1 MTNELKGKVNY
12 SVNKNIAILEVDNPP
27 VNPLSSGVRAGLS
40 EYIAKAN
47 NDESIEGI
55 ILTGAGRSFIAGA
68 DISEFGQKPD
78 GPDLHT
84 ALKEIEFS
92 KKPVLAAINGT
103 ALGGGLETA
112 LVCNYRM
119 GTDKAIVGL
128 PEVNLGLLPG
138 AGGTQR
144 LPRLIG
150 PSQALKMMIAGTP
163 MSAKKALQQGVI
175 DAISENSLIDDA
187 IAFLQEKIGLDLNEH
202 PKVRDKNEKVLEARG
217 DDNVLSEAKA
227 LAAKT
232 RRGQFAPGQIIACV
246 EAAINEDDFDIGM
259 KKESEYFL
267 ECLINPQREAM
278 IHIFF
283 GERAASK
290 ISDIPKETPL
300 LPINSAGI
308 VGSGTMG
315 GGIAMNFA
323 NAGIPVLVLDQDEK
337 NLKRG
342 MGVIEKN
349 YQMMVDRGRMTQEQK
364 DAVLSL
370 ITPTLSYE
378 DLSDVDIAVEAVY
391 ENLELK
397 QEIFK
402 SLDTVT
408 KDHAILA
415 SNTSG
420 LDIDAIA
427 SSTKRPG
434 KVVGTHFFSPAN
446 VMRLLEV
453 VRGKDSSDETMATV
467 MSIGKRMGKAAVVSL
482 NAPGFIGNR
491 MLAGYTYQANMLLL
505 EGALP
510 NQVDSALESFGM
522 SMGPFRMMDLVGLDL
537 GWRARKLANIETPLA
552 NKISDALCEQ
562 DRFGQ
567 KTSKGFYNYSEGSRA
582 PNPAP
587 ENEDIYKAISS
598 QNNIERREI
607 SDQEIIDRCILAL
620 VNEGARI
627 LEEGVAQRSGDMDI
641 VYINGYGFPIWR
653 GGPMFYANQL
663 GLAEVISKMSAFSK
677 LDENFWRPAP
687 LLQKLADSSGAFGEA
702 PAPEERAELL
712 SFNKAIWVVY
722 RLKKPINRYLQL
734 FFVELS

>member
-246 EAAINEDDFDIGM
+246 EAAINDDFDIGM

-337 NLKRG
+337 NLERG

-712 SFNKAIWVVY
+712 SFNKANMGGV
-722 RLKKPINRYLQL
+722 
-734 FFVELS
+734 

>member
-1 MTNELKGKVNY
+1 MTQPLKGKVNY
-12 SVNKNIAILEVDNPP
+12 TIQGNIAILEVDNPP

-40 EYIAKAN
+40 EYIKKAN
-47 NDESIEGI
+47 EDDSVQGI

-84 ALKEIEFS
+84 TLRDIEFS
-92 KKPVLAAINGT
+92 TKPVVAAINGT

-112 LVCNYRM
+112 LVCNYRI
-119 GTDKAIVGL
+119 GTNNAIVGL

-150 PSQALKMMIAGTP
+150 PSAALKMMLAGTP
-163 MSAKKALQQGVI
+163 MSAKKALHQGVI
-175 DAISENSLIDDA
+175 DAISENSLIEDA
-187 IAFLQEKIGLDLNEH
+187 IVFLQDKIGLDSH
-202 PKVRDKNEKVLEARG
+202 PKVRDKNEKIIEARG
-217 DDNVLSEAKA
+217 NINVLTEARA

-232 RRGQFAPGQIIACV
+232 RKGQFAPGQIIACV
-246 EAAINEDDFDIGM
+246 EAAINEDNFDDGM
-259 KKESEYFL
+259 KKEADYFL
-267 ECLINPQREAM
+267 ECLLHPQREAM

-290 ISDIPKETPL
+290 ISDVPKDTPL
-300 LPINSAGI
+300 LPINSAGV

-323 NAGIPVLVLDQDEK
+323 NAGVPVFVLDQDEK
-337 NLKRG
+337 NLTQG
-342 MGVIEKN
+342 MSVIERN
-349 YQMMVDRGRMTQEQK
+349 YQMMVDRGRMLPEQK
-364 DAVLSL
+364 DAVMNL
-370 ITPTLSYE
+370 ITPTLRYE
-378 DLSDVDIAVEAVY
+378 DLSEVDIAVEAVY
-391 ENLELK
+391 ENLALK

-402 SLDTVT
+402 SLDMHIN
-408 KDHAILA
+408 DNAILA

-427 SSTKRPG
+427 SVTNRPE

-446 VMRLLEV
+446 IMRLLEV
-453 VRGKDSSDETMATV
+453 VKGEVSSNETMATV
-467 MSIGKRMGKAAVVSL
+467 MSLGKRMGKAAVVSL

-491 MLAGYTYQANMLLL
+491 MLSGYTYQANMLLL

-510 NQVDSALESFGM
+510 NQIDNALESFGM

-537 GWRARKLANIETPLA
+537 GWRARKLAELDTPLA
-552 NKISDALCEQ
+552 NKISDALCELE
-562 DRFGQ
+562 RFGQ
-567 KTSKGFYNYSEGSRA
+567 KNGKGFYNYSEGSRA

-587 ENEDIYKAISS
+587 ENQDIYESISN
-598 QNNIERREI
+598 QNNIVRREI

-620 VNEGARI
+620 VNEGAQI
-627 LEEGVAQRSGDMDI
+627 LAEGVAQRSGDMDI

-653 GGPMFYANQL
+653 GGPMFYANKL
-663 GLAEVISKMSAFSK
+663 GLDKVIKKLNEFSAM
-677 LDENFWRPAP
+677 DHNFWKPAP
-687 LLQKLADSSGAFGEA
+687 LLEKLAAEGQFFGEA
-702 PAPEERAELL
+702 PEIEKRD
-712 SFNKAIWVVY
+712 
-722 RLKKPINRYLQL
+722 KKLTFKQSKNMGG
-734 FFVELS
+734 V

>member
-1 MTNELKGKVNY
+1 MANELKGKVNY
-12 SVNKNIAILEVDNPP
+12 SVNGNIAILEVDNPP
-27 VNPLSSGVRAGLS
+27 VNPLSSGVRAGLA
-40 EYIAKAN
+40 ECIEKAN
-47 NDESIEGI
+47 SDNAIKGI

-68 DISEFGQKPD
+68 DISEFGQSFD
-78 GPDLHT
+78 GPDLHS
-84 ALKEIEFS
+84 ALRDIEFS

-119 GTDKAIVGL
+119 GTNKAVVGL

-144 LPRLIG
+144 LPRLVG
-150 PSQALKMMIAGTP
+150 PSQALKMMLTGTP
-163 MSAKKALQQGVI
+163 LPAKKALDQGI
-175 DAISENSLIDDA
+175 LDAISENSLIEDA
-187 IAFLQEKIGLDLNEH
+187 IAFLQDKIDLSEH

-217 DDNVLSEAKA
+217 SENILAEAKA
-227 LAAKT
+227 LAAKI

-246 EAAINEDDFDIGM
+246 EAAINEDDFDVGL
-259 KKESEYFL
+259 KKESDYFL
-267 ECLINPQREAM
+267 ECLMNPQREAM

-290 ISDIPKETPL
+290 ISDIPKDTSL
-300 LPINSAGI
+300 MQINTAGI

-315 GGIAMNFA
+315 GGIAMNLA
-323 NAGIPVLVLDQDEK
+323 NAGFPVVILDQDEK
-337 NLKRG
+337 NLERG

-349 YQMMVDRGRMTQEQK
+349 YQMMVDRGRMTQDQK
-364 DAVLSL
+364 EIVMGL

-378 DLSDVDIAVEAVY
+378 DLADVDIVVEAVY

-402 SLDTVT
+402 TLDDVT
-408 KDHAILA
+408 KDTAILA

-420 LDIDAIA
+420 LDIDALA
-427 SSTKRPG
+427 EVTKRPG
-434 KVVGTHFFSPAN
+434 MVVGTHFFSPAN

-453 VRGKDSSDETMATV
+453 VRGKNSSNETMATV
-467 MSIGKRMGKAAVVSL
+467 MSLGKKMGKAAVVSL

-510 NQVDSALESFGM
+510 NQIDNALESFGM

-537 GWRARKLANIETPLA
+537 GWRARKLANLETPLV
-552 NKISDALCEQ
+552 NKISAELCER

-567 KTSKGFYNYSEGSRA
+567 KNSKGFYNYSEGSRA

-587 ENEDIYKAISS
+587 ENEEIYKEVSEN
-598 QNNIERREI
+598 NNIKRREI
-607 SDQEIIDRCILAL
+607 SDQEIIDRCILGL
-620 VNEGARI
+620 VNEGAKI
-627 LEEGVAQRSGDMDI
+627 LEEGVAQRAGDMDI

-663 GLAEVISKMSAFSK
+663 GLKEVINKMEVFSK
-677 LDENFWRPAP
+677 LDKEFWEPAP
-687 LLQKLADSSGAFGEA
+687 LLQKLADQSAAFGEA
-702 PAPEERAELL
+702 PAVNDRAELL
-712 SFNKAIWVVY
+712 SFDQANMGGV
-722 RLKKPINRYLQL
+722 
-734 FFVELS
+734 

>member
-1 MTNELKGKVNY
+1 MANELKGKVNY
-12 SVNKNIAILEVDNPP
+12 SVTGNIAILEVDNPP
-27 VNPLSSGVRAGLS
+27 VNPLSSGVRAGLF
-40 EYIAKAN
+40 ENIAKAN
-47 NDESIEGI
+47 NDDSIKGI

-68 DISEFGQKPD
+68 DISEFGQKSD
-78 GPDLHT
+78 GPDFHT
-84 ALKEIEFS
+84 ALKEVEYS

-119 GTDKAIVGL
+119 GTNKAIVGL

-150 PSQALKMMIAGTP
+150 PSQALKMMITGVP
-163 MSAKKALQQGVI
+163 ISAKKALDLGVI
-175 DAISENSLIDDA
+175 DAISENSLMDDA
-187 IAFLQEKIGLDLNEH
+187 IEFLQEKIGLEEH
-202 PKVRDKNEKVLEARG
+202 PKVRDKNEKLLEARG
-217 DDNVLSEAKA
+217 VDNVLAEAKA

-246 EAAINEDDFDIGM
+246 ETAINEDDFDVGL

-267 ECLINPQREAM
+267 ECLMNPQREAM

-283 GERAASK
+283 GERAATK
-290 ISDIPKETPL
+290 ISDIPKDTNL
-300 LPINSAGI
+300 MSINKAGI
-308 VGSGTMG
+308 IGSGTMG

-323 NAGIPVLVLDQDEK
+323 NAGIPVLVLDQDKK
-337 NLKRG
+337 NLDKG
-342 MGVIEKN
+342 IAVIEKN
-349 YQMMVDRGRMTQEQK
+349 YQMMVDRGRMSAEKK
-364 DAVLSL
+364 DAVMGL
-370 ITPTLSYE
+370 ITPTLLYE
-378 DLSDVDIAVEAVY
+378 DFSDVDIAVEAVY
-391 ENLELK
+391 ENLDLK
-397 QEIFK
+397 KEIFK
-402 SLDTVT
+402 TLDDVT
-408 KDHAILA
+408 KDEAILA

-420 LDIDAIA
+420 LDIDSIA
-427 SSTKRPG
+427 SSTNRPE

-453 VRGKDSSDETMATV
+453 VRGKDSSYETMATV
-467 MSIGKRMGKAAVVSL
+467 MSIGKKMGKAAVVSL

-491 MLAGYTYQANMLLL
+491 MLAGYTHQANMLLL

-510 NQVDSALESFGM
+510 NQIDNALESFGM
-522 SMGPFRMMDLVGLDL
+522 SMGPFRMLDLVGLDL

-552 NKISDALCEQ
+552 NKISDELCERE
-562 DRFGQ
+562 RFGQ
-567 KTSKGFYNYSEGSRA
+567 KNSKGFYNYTEGSRA

-587 ENEDIYKAISS
+587 ENEEIYIDISEK
-598 QNNIERREI
+598 NNINRREI
-607 SDQEIIDRCILAL
+607 SDEEIIDRCILAL

-663 GLAEVISKMSAFSK
+663 GLGEVIKKMSAFSE
-677 LDENFWRPAP
+677 LDKDFWKPAP
-687 LLQKLADSSGAFGEA
+687 LLQKLADQSSTFGEA
-702 PAPEERAELL
+702 PAIEDRVSVM
-712 SFNKAIWVVY
+712 SFKKANMGGV
-722 RLKKPINRYLQL
+722 
-734 FFVELS
+734 

>member
-12 SVNKNIAILEVDNPP
+12 SVNENIAILEVDNPP

-119 GTDKAIVGL
+119 GTNKAIVGL

-163 MSAKKALQQGVI
+163 ISAKKALQQGVI
-175 DAISENSLIDDA
+175 DAISENSLMDDA

-337 NLKRG
+337 NLERG

-364 DAVLSL
+364 DMVLGL

-446 VMRLLEV
+446 IMRLLEV

-587 ENEDIYKAISS
+587 ENEDIYKEISS
-598 QNNIERREI
+598 QNNIERRDI

-677 LDENFWRPAP
+677 LDENFWKPAP

-712 SFNKAIWVVY
+712 SFNKANMGGV
-722 RLKKPINRYLQL
+722 
-734 FFVELS
+734 

>member
-12 SVNKNIAILEVDNPP
+12 SVNGNIAILEVDNPP

-119 GTDKAIVGL
+119 GTNKAIVGL

-175 DAISENSLIDDA
+175 DAISENSLIEDA
-187 IAFLQEKIGLDLNEH
+187 ITFLHEKIGLNLSEH

-246 EAAINEDDFDIGM
+246 EAAINEDDFDVGM

-267 ECLINPQREAM
+267 ECLVNPQREAM

-337 NLKRG
+337 NLERG

-364 DAVLSL
+364 DMVLGL

-402 SLDTVT
+402 SLDAVT

-587 ENEDIYKAISS
+587 ENEAIYKEISS

-653 GGPMFYANQL
+653 GGPMFYANHL
-663 GLAEVISKMSAFSK
+663 GLLEVINKMSAFSK
-677 LDENFWRPAP
+677 LDENFWKPAP
-687 LLQKLADSSGAFGEA
+687 LLQKLADNSGAFGEA
-702 PAPEERAELL
+702 PALEERAQLL
-712 SFNKAIWVVY
+712 SFNKANMGGV
-722 RLKKPINRYLQL
+722 
-734 FFVELS
+734 

>member
-12 SVNKNIAILEVDNPP
+12 SVNENIAILEVDNPP

-119 GTDKAIVGL
+119 GTNKAIVGL

-337 NLKRG
+337 NLERG

-364 DAVLSL
+364 DVVLGL

-427 SSTKRPG
+427 SSTTRPE

-510 NQVDSALESFGM
+510 NQIDSALESFGM

-587 ENEDIYKAISS
+587 ENEDIYKEISS

-677 LDENFWRPAP
+677 LDENFWKPAP

-712 SFNKAIWVVY
+712 SFNKANMGGV
-722 RLKKPINRYLQL
+722 
-734 FFVELS
+734 

>member
-12 SVNKNIAILEVDNPP
+12 SVNENIAILEVDNPP

-119 GTDKAIVGL
+119 GTNKAIVGL

-175 DAISENSLIDDA
+175 DAISENSLMDDA

-202 PKVRDKNEKVLEARG
+202 PKVRDKNEKVFEARG

-337 NLKRG
+337 NLERG

-364 DAVLSL
+364 DMVLGL

-446 VMRLLEV
+446 IMRLLEV

-552 NKISDALCEQ
+552 NKISDALCDQ

-587 ENEDIYKAISS
+587 ENEDIYKEISS

-677 LDENFWRPAP
+677 LDENFWKPAP

-712 SFNKAIWVVY
+712 SFNKANMGGV
-722 RLKKPINRYLQL
+722 
-734 FFVELS
+734 

>member
-12 SVNKNIAILEVDNPP
+12 SVNENIAILEVDNPP

-119 GTDKAIVGL
+119 GTNKAIVGL

-175 DAISENSLIDDA
+175 DAISENSLMDDA

-337 NLKRG
+337 NLEKG

-364 DAVLSL
+364 DMVLGL

-446 VMRLLEV
+446 IMRLLEV

-552 NKISDALCEQ
+552 NKISDALCDQ

-587 ENEDIYKAISS
+587 ENEDIYKEISS
-598 QNNIERREI
+598 QNNIERRDI

-677 LDENFWRPAP
+677 LDENFWKPAP

-702 PAPEERAELL
+702 PAPEERTELL
-712 SFNKAIWVVY
+712 SFNKANMGGV
-722 RLKKPINRYLQL
+722 
-734 FFVELS
+734 

>member
-1 MTNELKGKVNY
+1 MTQPLKGKVNY
-12 SVNKNIAILEVDNPP
+12 TIQGNIAILEVDNPP

-40 EYIAKAN
+40 EYIQKAN
-47 NDESIEGI
+47 EDDAVQGI

-84 ALKEIEFS
+84 TLRDIEFS
-92 KKPVLAAINGT
+92 TKPVVAAINGT

-112 LVCNYRM
+112 LVCNYRI
-119 GTDKAIVGL
+119 GTNNAIVGL

-150 PSQALKMMIAGTP
+150 PSAALKMMLAGTP
-163 MSAKKALQQGVI
+163 MSAKKALHQGVI
-175 DAISENSLIDDA
+175 DAISENSLLEDA
-187 IAFLQEKIGLDLNEH
+187 IVFLQDKIGLDSH
-202 PKVRDKNEKVLEARG
+202 PKVRDKNEKIIEARG
-217 DDNVLSEAKA
+217 DINVLTEARA

-232 RRGQFAPGQIIACV
+232 RKGQFAPGQIIACV
-246 EAAINEDDFDIGM
+246 EAAINEDNFDDGM
-259 KKESEYFL
+259 KKEADYFL
-267 ECLINPQREAM
+267 ECLLHPQREAM

-290 ISDIPKETPL
+290 ISDVPKDTPL
-300 LPINSAGI
+300 LPINSAGV

-323 NAGIPVLVLDQDEK
+323 NAGVPVFVLDQDEK

-342 MGVIEKN
+342 MSVIESN
-349 YQMMVDRGRMTQEQK
+349 YQMMVDRGRMLPEQK
-364 DAVLSL
+364 DAVMNL
-370 ITPTLSYE
+370 ITPTLRYE
-378 DLSDVDIAVEAVY
+378 DLSEVDIAVEAVY
-391 ENLELK
+391 ENLALK

-402 SLDTVT
+402 SLDMHIN
-408 KDHAILA
+408 DNAILA

-427 SSTKRPG
+427 SVTNRPE

-446 VMRLLEV
+446 IMRLLEV
-453 VRGKDSSDETMATV
+453 VKGEVSSNETMATV

-491 MLAGYTYQANMLLL
+491 MLFGYTYQANMLLL

-510 NQVDSALESFGM
+510 NQVDNALESFGM

-537 GWRARKLANIETPLA
+537 GWRARKLAELDTPLA
-552 NKISDALCEQ
+552 NKISDALCELE
-562 DRFGQ
+562 RFGQ
-567 KTSKGFYNYSEGSRA
+567 KNGKGFYNYSEGSRA

-587 ENEDIYKAISS
+587 ENQDIYESISN
-598 QNNIERREI
+598 QNNIVRREI

-620 VNEGARI
+620 VNEGAQI
-627 LEEGVAQRSGDMDI
+627 LAEGVAQRSGDMDI

-653 GGPMFYANQL
+653 GGPMFYANKL
-663 GLAEVISKMSAFSK
+663 GLDKVIKKLNEFSAM
-677 LDENFWRPAP
+677 DHNFWKPAP
-687 LLQKLADSSGAFGEA
+687 LLEKLAAEGQFFGEA
-702 PAPEERAELL
+702 PEIEKRDKKL
-712 SFNKAIWVVY
+712 SFKQSKNMGGV
-722 RLKKPINRYLQL
+722 
-734 FFVELS
+734 

>member
-1 MTNELKGKVNY
+1 MTQPLKGKVNY
-12 SVNKNIAILEVDNPP
+12 TIQGNIAILEVDNPP

-40 EYIAKAN
+40 EYIQKAN
-47 NDESIEGI
+47 EDDAVQGI

-84 ALKEIEFS
+84 TLRDIEFS
-92 KKPVLAAINGT
+92 TKPVVAAINGT

-112 LVCNYRM
+112 LVCNYRI
-119 GTDKAIVGL
+119 GTNNAIVGL

-150 PSQALKMMIAGTP
+150 PSAALKMMLAGTP
-163 MSAKKALQQGVI
+163 MSAKKALHQGVI
-175 DAISENSLIDDA
+175 DAISENSLLEDA
-187 IAFLQEKIGLDLNEH
+187 IVFLQDKIGLDSH
-202 PKVRDKNEKVLEARG
+202 PKVRDKNEKIIEARG
-217 DDNVLSEAKA
+217 DINVLTEARA

-232 RRGQFAPGQIIACV
+232 RKGQFAPGQIIACV
-246 EAAINEDDFDIGM
+246 EAAINEDNFDDGM
-259 KKESEYFL
+259 KKEADYFL
-267 ECLINPQREAM
+267 ECLLHPQREAM

-290 ISDIPKETPL
+290 ISDVPKDTPL
-300 LPINSAGI
+300 LPINSAGV

-323 NAGIPVLVLDQDEK
+323 NAGVPVFVLDQDEK
-337 NLKRG
+337 NLTRG
-342 MGVIEKN
+342 MSVIERN
-349 YQMMVDRGRMTQEQK
+349 YQMMVDRGRMLPEQK
-364 DAVLSL
+364 DAVMNL
-370 ITPTLSYE
+370 ITPTLRYE
-378 DLSDVDIAVEAVY
+378 DLSEVDIAVEAVY
-391 ENLELK
+391 ENLALK

-402 SLDTVT
+402 SLDMHIN
-408 KDHAILA
+408 DNAILA

-427 SSTKRPG
+427 SVTNRPE

-446 VMRLLEV
+446 IMRLLEV
-453 VRGKDSSDETMATV
+453 VKGEVSSNETMATV

-491 MLAGYTYQANMLLL
+491 MLSGYTYQANMLLL

-510 NQVDSALESFGM
+510 NQIDNALESFGM

-537 GWRARKLANIETPLA
+537 GWRARKLAELDTPLA
-552 NKISDALCEQ
+552 NKISDALCELE
-562 DRFGQ
+562 RFGQ
-567 KTSKGFYNYSEGSRA
+567 KNGKGFYNYSEGSRA

-587 ENEDIYKAISS
+587 ENQDIYESISN
-598 QNNIERREI
+598 QNNIVRREI

-620 VNEGARI
+620 VNEGAQI
-627 LEEGVAQRSGDMDI
+627 LAEGVAQRSGDMDI

-653 GGPMFYANQL
+653 GGPMFYANKL
-663 GLAEVISKMSAFSK
+663 GLDKVIKKLNEFSAM
-677 LDENFWRPAP
+677 DHNFWKPAP
-687 LLQKLADSSGAFGEA
+687 LLEKLAAEGQFFGEA
-702 PAPEERAELL
+702 PEIEKRDKKL
-712 SFNKAIWVVY
+712 SFKQSKNMGGV
-722 RLKKPINRYLQL
+722 
-734 FFVELS
+734 

>member
-1 MTNELKGKVNY
+1 MTNKLKGKVNY

-342 MGVIEKN
+342 MGVIDKN

-677 LDENFWRPAP
+677 LDENFWKPAP

-712 SFNKAIWVVY
+712 SFNKANMGGV
-722 RLKKPINRYLQL
+722 
-734 FFVELS
+734 

>member
-12 SVNKNIAILEVDNPP
+12 SVNENIAILEVDNPP

-119 GTDKAIVGL
+119 GTNKAIVGL

-175 DAISENSLIDDA
+175 DAISENSLMDDA
-187 IAFLQEKIGLDLNEH
+187 IAFLQERIGLDLNEH

-337 NLKRG
+337 NLERG

-364 DAVLSL
+364 DMVLGL

-427 SSTKRPG
+427 ASTKRPG

-446 VMRLLEV
+446 IMRLLEV

-552 NKISDALCEQ
+552 NKISDALCDQ

-567 KTSKGFYNYSEGSRA
+567 KTSKGFYNYSDGSRA

-587 ENEDIYKAISS
+587 ENEDIYKEISS
-598 QNNIERREI
+598 QNNIERRDI

-677 LDENFWRPAP
+677 LDENFWKPAP

-712 SFNKAIWVVY
+712 SFNKANMGGV
-722 RLKKPINRYLQL
+722 
-734 FFVELS
+734 

>member
-342 MGVIEKN
+342 MGVIDKN

-677 LDENFWRPAP
+677 LDENFWKPAP

-712 SFNKAIWVVY
+712 SFNKANMGGV
-722 RLKKPINRYLQL
+722 
-734 FFVELS
+734 